1 MKGGPYQYE
10 NFLNILTIKKRFC
23 LIVSCWEKQLE
34 EKLTPKDVQSNIF
47 KRFSSPNIIRAKL
60 EPYEYVEERQIH
72 ALFSQWSKKYCE
84 ETLHEPAAA
93 GSNGEHVTQENHET
107 DYCNDNKEEQSGKLV

>member
-47 KRFSSPNIIRAKL
+47 KMFSSPNIIRAKL
-60 EPYEYVEERQIH
+60 EPFEYV
-72 ALFSQWSKKYCE
+72 
-84 ETLHEPAAA
+84 
-93 GSNGEHVTQENHET
+93 
-107 DYCNDNKEEQSGKLV
+107 